1 MTDSDGENPIPGDG
15 TVKKMKKK
23 GEKGERKKKKK
34 KKADPQ
40 LQSQNATDLQAE
52 ADQGDRKLVQ
62 TYKKLEDATK
72 EGMASKKLASK
83 KPKEIRNHLKMMAKR
98 IQRRKI

>member
-72 EGMASKKLASK
+72 EGMASKKVGK
-83 KPKEIRNHLKMMAKR
+83 QEAKGD
-98 IQRRKI
+98 